1 MQTFIRDHVRVAN
14 RINPNKTELYL
25 LSPHVLPFTERWKNQ
40 QAPTLDPECTTRVP
54 YISVPRQRAP
64 GFVAGQ
70 IARNLIPKL
79 PPPEQSLVHVH
90 WLYPGG
96 MAVPALKKAGYRV
109 ILMIHGS
116 DWYKVVKKPW
126 FGPIV
131 GPVLQAADQI
141 CVSGDD
147 LKEAI
152 LRRYPGLHIY
162 VMYNYI
168 DTGLFRPAGEDD
180 RGEAQEVAQKE
191 AQAALGW
198 DPGRKHVLT
207 VANIRHEKGVDRLL
221 KAAIGLRDGLQV
233 GLRDGGVVFH
243 LIGQPAQGAY
253 RQEIRELAQELR
265 GDRGD
270 RETQGGRS
278 EKHAS
283 VEAVLHPPVPREQ
296 LAMYYRAADLYTIP
310 SRSEGFNVSLLEAA
324 ATGLPVLATH
334 TGGAGIVLQDCAG
347 LLIENGDGTE
357 AGEKRVIEALRSGL
371 QHWLGGKATRSAES
385 SAFIQQH
392 YSFETY
398 ERRLRELYGSSPV
411 PKIPNP

>member
-1 MQTFIRDHVRVAN
+1 MPSPPKHTPPKHICIVSHSYPTERQPYVQTFIRDHVRVAN

-152 LRRYPGLHIY
+152 LRRYPGLHIH

-180 RGEAQEVAQKE
+180 RGEAQ
-191 AQAALGW
+191 AALGW
-198 DPGRKHVLT
+198 DPAK
-207 VANIRHEKGVDRLL
+207 
-221 KAAIGLRDGLQV
+221 
-233 GLRDGGVVFH
+233 
-243 LIGQPAQGAY
+243 
-253 RQEIRELAQELR
+253 
-265 GDRGD
+265 
-270 RETQGGRS
+270 
-278 EKHAS
+278 
-283 VEAVLHPPVPREQ
+283 
-296 LAMYYRAADLYTIP
+296 
-310 SRSEGFNVSLLEAA
+310 
-324 ATGLPVLATH
+324 
-334 TGGAGIVLQDCAG
+334 
-347 LLIENGDGTE
+347 
-357 AGEKRVIEALRSGL
+357 
-371 QHWLGGKATRSAES
+371 
-385 SAFIQQH
+385 
-392 YSFETY
+392 
-398 ERRLRELYGSSPV
+398 
-411 PKIPNP
+411 